1 MFAYCVGNNLVYNHA
16 TKNLICVNSMHMKL
30 YFKISSHFH
39 WLPPHQMLKTMC
51 MLQGIFFF
59 LKHLCTYNT
68 DNDFA
73 ASSNHACINS
83 YNYFFSPPPQ
93 NQEWILLKH
102 LVVRSEQKIHLANHR
117 EDSNLCGAFY
127 KFILSN
133 TQNGI
138 QKNLC
143 SMSIPHLKLCMFAQ
157 LLLQLKKNK

>member
-1 MFAYCVGNNLVYNHA
+1 MHA
-16 TKNLICVNSMHMKL
+16 SRN
-30 YFKISSHFH
+30 
-39 WLPPHQMLKTMC
+39 
-51 MLQGIFFF
+51 FFF
-59 LKHLCTYNT
+59 LKHLCTCNT

-157 LLLQLKKNK
+157 LLLQLKKKKLNTVNGHYRQLEVNKEEAFRNSIKIQYKSRVK